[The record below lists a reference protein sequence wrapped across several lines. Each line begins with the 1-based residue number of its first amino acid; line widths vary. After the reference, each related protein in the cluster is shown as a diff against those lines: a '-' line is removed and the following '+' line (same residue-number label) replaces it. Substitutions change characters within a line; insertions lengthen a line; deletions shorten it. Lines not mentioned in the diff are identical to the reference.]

1 MFNKSVPNIDEI
13 WDNKKKTMKTINRE
27 VLEFIHIELELNVD
41 REEAKELAD
50 QLETDCDFYQEIDGT
65 EYRFI
70 QDSEIWRIYV
80 EEIQE
85 VTEDCYNIET
95 PSWLAIDWEKTAENC
110 YVDGYG
116 HHFSGYNGE
125 EMEYNFGDKGWWYF
139 RTN

>member
-1 MFNKSVPNIDEI
+1 
-13 WDNKKKTMKTINRE
+13 MKTINRE
-27 VLEFIHIELELNVD
+27 VLEFIHEELELSVD
-41 REEAKELAD
+41 RDEARELVD
-50 QLETDCDFYQEIDGT
+50 QLESEDDFYQEIDGE

-70 QDSEIWRIYV
+70 RDSEIWDIYV

-85 VTEDCYNIET
+85 ITEDCYDIKA

-116 HHFSGYNGE
+116 HHFSSYDGSE
-125 EMEYNFGDKGWWYF
+125 IEYDFDDQSWWIF